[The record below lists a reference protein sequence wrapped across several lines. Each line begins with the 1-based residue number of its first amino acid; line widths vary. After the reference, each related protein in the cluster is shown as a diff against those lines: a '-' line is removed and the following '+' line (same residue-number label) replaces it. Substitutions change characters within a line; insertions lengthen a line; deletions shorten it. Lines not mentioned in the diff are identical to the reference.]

1 MCAAKEIQ
9 RIHPY
14 TAATITSV
22 EAWLSEMSVGGWKL
36 RSVKGWRFSFVRCQ
50 PAARRYFMYPGFDA
64 SRGFFDEYS
73 HARRK
78 YALGSA
84 ALERSAS
91 IFEVDP
97 RKADRELEACYS
109 RRSRFYRRKYGG
121 VALLLLAF
129 ELISCILAYA
139 WGSWIPACIL
149 VLPTA
154 YFLSM
159 FLLCVKKGRSAA
171 ENRTASNRGE
181 KK

>member
-1 MCAAKEIQ
+1 MCAVKEIQ

-78 YALGSA
+78 YALGSTS
-84 ALERSAS
+84 LRRSDS
-91 IFEVDP
+91 IFEVDL
-97 RKADRELEACYS
+97 RKADLELDAFYA
-109 RRSRFYRRKYGG
+109 RRNRFYRRKYGG
-121 VALLLLAF
+121 VALLLLVFA
-129 ELISCILAYA
+129 LISGILAYA
-139 WGSWIPACIL
+139 WGSLVPACIL
-149 VLPTA
+149 VLPTV

-159 FLLCVKKGRSAA
+159 FLLCVKKDDRP
-171 ENRTASNRGE
+171 
-181 KK
+181 